1 MLPFGVLIAQQMVF
15 FFFLTQAARN
25 QNLALW
31 LHDFP
36 SLIYYSGHLGF
47 LWIAFNKQCGGSKY
61 FTIQLPSFI
70 LTE

>member
-15 FFFLTQAARN
+15 FFLTQAARN
-25 QNLALW
+25 QNLALQS
-31 LHDFP
+31 HDFP

-47 LWIAFNKQCGGSKY
+47 LWIAFSQQCGGSKY
-61 FTIQLPSFI
+61 FTVQLPSFI